1 LGSTDDPPSL
11 ELNGGVNDD
20 DKSGM
25 HFERNKMQPLEADV
39 LIVDEFSMV
48 DIYLLNALLNALV
61 PGCRLIIVGD
71 VNQLP
76 SVGPGNVLRDMIQ
89 SEFCN
94 VVRLNQIYRQE
105 AKSQIVVNAHK
116 INAGEAIALDNQS
129 VDFFHLERY
138 KIQDIINVVIQ
149 LVMKNMP
156 SYVDASPYDIQ
167 VLAPMRKG
175 ELGVENLNKIL
186 QRICQ
191 STGNG

>member
-1 LGSTDDPPSL
+1 MSETTGWEAQTIHRLL

-105 AKSQIVVNAHK
+105 DV
-116 INAGEAIALDNQS
+116 
-129 VDFFHLERY
+129 Y
-138 KIQDIINVVIQ
+138 KRQ
-149 LVMKNMP
+149 L
-156 SYVDASPYDIQ
+156 I
-167 VLAPMRKG
+167 
-175 ELGVENLNKIL
+175 
-186 QRICQ
+186 
-191 STGNG
+191 